1 MDSPRGQD
9 SRGPGSW
16 EEVQGSGAERWGCA
30 PPYIYSTAGLS
41 SALTIFTQH
50 LIRGAR
56 ASLKE
61 RLRRMLQGP
70 SGRLA
75 GPLQSWGAAA
85 SRPRLCRFE
94 GAGREAAEGTEPA
107 LARCWSVGSSPGSGC
122 AAPRAPEAE
131 GSLVSPDK
139 ASSSQHAQPRSRPP
153 CTAGESAFETEMWEE
168 TKRQGSIFISGL
180 SPPHLPP

>member
-30 PPYIYSTAGLS
+30 PPYICSTAGLS
-41 SALTIFTQH
+41 SALTILTQH

-56 ASLKE
+56 AFLKE

-122 AAPRAPEAE
+122 AAPEPQRLRAALFPLTKPQAPSMHSHAA
-131 GSLVSPDK
+131 GLPVPPANPLLRQK
-139 ASSSQHAQPRSRPP
+139 CGKKQRGRAQSSSQA
-153 CTAGESAFETEMWEE
+153 
-168 TKRQGSIFISGL
+168 
-180 SPPHLPP
+180 